1 MPIRAQSADGKIH
14 EFPDGTD
21 RAVIDRVMKSYAT
34 QAMGQQRARDTANR
48 VVDAATGKNL
58 PAPLARFN
66 QDLLARARG
75 ATGGFLDE
83 AAGKVSEFATNATNA
98 LAGVMGREGTGY
110 TGEQAYR
117 ATREALNNYGAKQRR
132 ERPMM
137 TAANEIAGGSWLPAM
152 KTNSLL
158 KAGAY
163 GAGIGAVTGAGEGD
177 GMGDR
182 AKRAALGA
190 AVGFG
195 IGAGGQRAAN
205 ALAGVAER
213 ARTAAPSAARQL
225 SQEGVQLT
233 PGQMMGGMAR
243 RLEDAATSVPIV
255 GDAIRNR
262 RIEGIESF
270 NRAAINRVLKPLG
283 EQLPDGVNVGREGV
297 QAAQEAVSRAYN
309 RALEPVQ
316 VAADPEF
323 VLNAGRIRTASR
335 LTPELERE
343 YTSLLDNT
351 IAPALGKTITGQEW
365 KTIDA
370 DIGAAMRAADNA
382 AGQQPSA
389 VYLKRALESLRSEWK
404 GLLARTAPEAA
415 QAVSAADQANAN
427 LVRVRGAAQGNG
439 AVGGVFTP
447 AQLSNAVRGAD
458 SSAGNRQFATGNAL
472 MQDLTDRG
480 RDVLPSTVPESGT
493 AIRSL
498 MTALGV
504 GGGGVALGIDPTV
517 ATTAATTLGTGAALY
532 SRPVQ
537 KLINAAYRSATPGA
551 KRTAVAQLQQL
562 AARNPGLQAE
572 IDRAIS
578 EIVAGR
584 ADRQQSQAQPSPR

>member
-1 MPIRAQSADGKIH
+1 MPPWEKYGGQQSAGPWAKYGGSG
-14 EFPDGTD
+14 E
-21 RAVIDRVMKSYAT
+21 RAAASAT
-34 QAMGQQRARDTANR
+34 KF
-48 VVDAATGKNL
+48 VDIVTGKNL
-58 PAPLARFN
+58 PKPLARFN
-66 QDLLARARG
+66 QDALARVRG

-98 LAGVMGREGTGY
+98 LADVVGREGTGY
-110 TGEQAYR
+110 TGKEAYR

-132 ERPMM
+132 ERPV
-137 TAANEIAGGSWLPAM
+137 TTVVNEVAGGSWLPAM

-163 GAGIGAVTGAGEGD
+163 GAGVGAVTGAGEGD
-177 GMGDR
+177 GLADR
-182 AKRAALGA
+182 AKKAAIGG

-195 IGAGGQRAAN
+195 VGATGQRAAN
-205 ALAGVAER
+205 ALANVAQR
-213 ARTAAPSAARQL
+213 AKTAAPSAARQL
-225 SQEGVQLT
+225 AQEGVQLT

-243 RLEDAATSVPIV
+243 RMEDAATSVPIV

-262 RIEGIESF
+262 RIEGIEGF
-270 NRAAINRVLKPLG
+270 NRVAINRVLKPLG
-283 EQLPDGVNVGREGV
+283 EELPADVNVGRDGV
-297 QAAQEAVSRAYN
+297 LAAQEAVSRAYT

-335 LTPELERE
+335 LTPELARE
-343 YTSLLDNT
+343 YESLLDNT

-365 KTIDA
+365 KTVDA

-389 VYLKRALESLRSEWK
+389 VYLKRALESLRNEWK
-404 GLLARTAPEAA
+404 GLLVRTSPEAA

-458 SSAGNRQFATGNAL
+458 SSAGNRNFATGNAL

-480 RDVLPSTVPESGT
+480 REVLPSTVPESGT
-493 AIRSL
+493 ALRSL

-517 ATTAATTLGTGAALY
+517 ATTAAATLGSGAAFY

-537 KLINAAYRSATPGA
+537 NLINAAYRASSPGA
-551 KRTAVAQLQQL
+551 KRAAVAQLQQL
-562 AARNPGLQAE
+562 GARNPGLQAE

-578 EIVAGR
+578 EIVAGQ
-584 ADRQQSQAQPSPR
+584 ADRRQSQAQPSR